1 MIARLVLLLVAVAV
15 ASAENLRTEAYDV
28 PIDNARGA
36 RVLQR
41 MQQKASAKHTKAAKS
56 IGAKALKK
64 HHDARDAKNAL
75 GAEHRSLQGAFD
87 KPWDSVVLTG
97 SLVTR
102 SRPNADCS
110 GPVTEI
116 VVEPAGSCS
125 TVLSSEFS
133 MGPEGG
139 SSESIGT
146 YVSDGGNMLRATGF
160 YENGD
165 CSGEPVQYGPTG
177 DAIKPCQMLADEFGS
192 TGPLMGGT
200 VLTDKT
206 VTQLAKE
213 EKSGFMVANYKNSL
227 CSGDM
232 DSYTLYRNDACHL
245 DIEYNNREDED
256 GPPAGAGARRL
267 DHYTYEYLTTDS
279 TFSYVKVNKCQGNTV
294 YITGYTDSAC
304 THKSYKAEVDLVE
317 EDAYESFI
325 TCRRNVA
332 EHHYYDD
339 EDTDDYMGR
348 QVSGSFSEGTCSG

>member
-1 MIARLVLLLVAVAV
+1 VAV
-15 ASAENLRTEAYDV
+15 ASAENLRTQSHEV
-28 PIDNARGA
+28 PLDNARGA
-36 RVLQR
+36 RVLGR
-41 MQQKASAKHTKAAKS
+41 MQQRAANKPTNAASHGRLSAEELKMDRDELKKVLL
-56 IGAKALKK
+56 AKAGRRLQEGEF
-64 HHDARDAKNAL
+64 DSPWAQVAK
-75 GAEHRSLQGAFD
+75 G
-87 KPWDSVVLTG
+87 G

-102 SRPNADCS
+102 SRPNSDCS
-110 GPVTEI
+110 GPVIEI
-116 VVEPAGSCS
+116 GVDPAGTCHMKDS
-125 TVLSSEFS
+125 TSSLWEGVYVSSEGEMFWTV
-133 MGPEGG
+133 
-139 SSESIGT
+139 SE
-146 YVSDGGNMLRATGF
+146 F
-160 YENGD
+160 ENAD
-165 CSGEPVQYGPTG
+165 CTGEPMEVHQNGSPKK
-177 DAIKPCQMLADEFGS
+177 ACQMLAGQMGS
-192 TGPLMGGT
+192 SGALMGGS

-206 VTQLAKE
+206 PAQMARQ
-213 EKSGFMVANYKNSL
+213 EKPGFMVSNYEESD

-232 DSYTLYRNDACHL
+232 TGYTLYREDACHL